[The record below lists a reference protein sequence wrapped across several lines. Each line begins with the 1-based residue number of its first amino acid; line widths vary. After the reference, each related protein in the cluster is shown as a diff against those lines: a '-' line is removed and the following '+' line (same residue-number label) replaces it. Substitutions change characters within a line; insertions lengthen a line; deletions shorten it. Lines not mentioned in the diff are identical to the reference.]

1 MNFKKWFKEK
11 RKDLE
16 YLNKE
21 FENDTGTKMPLER
34 FAKGMFKETTHYQG
48 QVC

>member
-1 MNFKKWFKEK
+1 MKFEKWFKTK

-21 FENDTGTKMPLER
+21 FEKDTGTKMSLKQ
-34 FAKGMFKETTHYQG
+34 FAKGMFKETTHYQE
-48 QVC
+48 VC